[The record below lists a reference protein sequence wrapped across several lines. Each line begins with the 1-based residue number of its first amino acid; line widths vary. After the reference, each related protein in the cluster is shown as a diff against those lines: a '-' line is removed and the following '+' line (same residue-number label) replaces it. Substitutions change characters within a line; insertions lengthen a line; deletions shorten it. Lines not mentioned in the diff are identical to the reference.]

1 MRSRRAGR
9 IYRWGGINIAVC
21 WRVPFLQAVWCDSV
35 TTYCVPQVE
44 FEARGPEE
52 EDYHGIRR
60 LLQQLFLKNSV
71 VNISKVAE
79 TILGEISSS

>member
-1 MRSRRAGR
+1 M
-9 IYRWGGINIAVC
+9 IIILTDHV
-21 WRVPFLQAVWCDSV
+21 F
-35 TTYCVPQVE
+35 QVE

-79 TILGEISSS
+79 TILGEISSENVMKLPNDQMMTLYFRSPDI

>member
-1 MRSRRAGR
+1 MIIIFSD
-9 IYRWGGINIAVC
+9 NV
-21 WRVPFLQAVWCDSV
+21 L
-35 TTYCVPQVE
+35 QVE

-79 TILGEISSS
+79 TILGEISSRLVLLLPNDQMMTLYFRSPDI